1 MLDTLRKPSFYLI
14 LLLALSVLVHI
25 PTLHIPLYLSDA
37 WRQTDQESVV
47 YHFVYQDMNPFHPQ
61 FFYDGTKNLYV
72 QLELQVIPF
81 LTALLIQCFG
91 WHTAL
96 LHVVPSAFFT
106 LNVWLVYLVGTRF
119 ANRWVG
125 VLSALVYVL
134 IPYDLFYGQALM
146 PEIFMLTSMLWAL
159 LAVDTWT
166 KNPSWKNTVYA
177 ALVLALMLLAKLPSA
192 TAGLAIL
199 YLIVKRR
206 GWRTLVSWKALFS
219 CAVAFGIPYVYIKY
233 EGAIA
238 VEKFVEGDTAAYFT
252 RHLASNLHLYKYTQA
267 LSFVTDHVLGEAI
280 MLALVVGIIWLV
292 AKVQS
297 AAILPRIALFWMIGA
312 FLFTAW
318 VATNNSL
325 QYYYMVWDLPASL
338 LAGWALYQFFATPI
352 LVVRA
357 IGVAVSAWFIWFS
370 AKTAPLLYTPY
381 QKPIYNLGVSLSNL
395 PAEDRIVW
403 VGTNPIIFDYS
414 RHYGWRWYG
423 QDDAAQFAD
432 WLRDKSAQGAT
443 VLVIQNPQA
452 YPHIAAYLNRTCP
465 SKVIEG
471 FKVYRVL

>member
-1 MLDTLRKPSFYLI
+1 MLTTLRKPQFYLI
-14 LLLALSVLVHI
+14 LLLVLSIAVHI
-25 PTLHIPLYLSDA
+25 PTIHIPLYLSDA

-61 FFYDGTKNLYV
+61 FFYDGTKDLYV

-81 LTALLIQCFG
+81 LTALLIKCLG

-106 LNVWLVYLVGTRF
+106 LNVWLIYLVGTRF

-125 VLSALVYVL
+125 VLSALVYLL

-166 KNPSWKNTVYA
+166 KDPSWKNTIYA

-199 YLIVKRR
+199 YLIVRRR
-206 GWRTLVSWKALFS
+206 GWRALVSGKALFS
-219 CAVAFGIPYVYIKY
+219 YAVAFGIPYLYIKY

-252 RHLASNLHLYKYTQA
+252 KHLASNLHLHKYTQA
-267 LSFVTDHVLGEAI
+267 LSFVTDHVLGDAI
-280 MLALVVGIIWLV
+280 MWALVIGIVWLV
-292 AKVQS
+292 ANVKS
-297 AAILPRIALFWMIGA
+297 APILPRIALFWMAGA

-318 VATNNSL
+318 VATNNAL
-325 QYYYMVWDLPASL
+325 QYYYMVWDLPAAL
-338 LAGWALYQFFATPI
+338 LAGWALYQLFAAPL
-352 LVVRA
+352 LVVKA
-357 IGVAVSAWFIWFS
+357 VGVLVSVWFIWFS
-370 AKTAPLLYTPY
+370 AKTTPLLYTPY
-381 QKPIYNLGVSLSNL
+381 QKPIYNLGVALTKL
-395 PAEDRIVW
+395 PADQRIVW

-414 RHYGWRWYG
+414 RHYGWRWFG
-423 QDDAAQFAD
+423 QDDSSQFAD
-432 WLRDKSAQGAT
+432 WLDDKIAQGAT
-443 VLVIQNPQA
+443 VLVVQDQRA
-452 YPHIAAYLNRTCP
+452 YPNIANYLDGKYP
-465 SKVIEG
+465 SEVIQG
-471 FKVYRVL
+471 FKVYRVS